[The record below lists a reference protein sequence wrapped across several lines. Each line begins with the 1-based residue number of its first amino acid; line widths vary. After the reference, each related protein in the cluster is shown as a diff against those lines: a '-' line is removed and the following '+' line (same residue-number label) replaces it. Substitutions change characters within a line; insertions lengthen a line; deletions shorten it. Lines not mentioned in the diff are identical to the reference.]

1 MKQILVTG
9 GAGFIGSHLVDK
21 LVSLG
26 NDVTVLDN
34 FDPQVHQDMK
44 PKYLNKSARYIEG
57 DIRDESALKKSL
69 GGARVIFHFAA
80 KVGVGQSMYEIKE
93 YTSANTLGT
102 ASLWEYITR
111 AKLDIE
117 KFIVASSMSIYGEG
131 AYKCSKCGSISP
143 HLRSDEKLKTREW
156 EFSCP
161 GCGSRLVPVGTP
173 EDKKLLSTSV
183 YAITKKDQEEF
194 SLCLGMSYKIPTVA
208 LRFFNVYGPRQA
220 LSNPY
225 TGACAIFSSR
235 IKNGKSPII
244 YEDGLQTRDF
254 IDVRDIVQALVLA
267 MDSEKMNY
275 DFFNVGTG
283 MAMTINEVAQILI
296 DLYGKDVKLDITGK
310 YRAGDIRHCF
320 ADIAKIK
327 KFGFEPNV
335 KLKDGL
341 KNLAEW
347 GKFEKATDKT
357 AYANLELEK
366 RKLKL

>member
-1 MKQILVTG
+1 MKRILVTG

-21 LVSLG
+21 LVSDG
-26 NDVTVLDN
+26 KDVTVLDN
-34 FDPQVHQDMK
+34 FDPQVHQKRK
-44 PKYLNKSARYIEG
+44 PKYLNKNARYVEG

-69 GGARVIFHFAA
+69 EGVDAIFHFAA

-102 ASLWEYITR
+102 ASLWEHITR
-111 AKLDIE
+111 TRLDIK

-131 AYKCSKCGSISP
+131 AYNCSKCGSISP
-143 HLRSDEKLKTREW
+143 HLRSDEKLKKREW

-161 GCGSRLVPVGTP
+161 GCGSHLTSAGTS
-173 EDKKLLSTSV
+173 EDKRLLSTSV

-194 SLCLGMSYKIPTVA
+194 SLCLGISYKIPTVA

-235 IKNGKSPII
+235 IKNEKPPII

-254 IDVRDIVQALVLA
+254 IDVRDIVQASVLA
-267 MDSEKMNY
+267 MESEKMDY

-283 MAMTINEVAQILI
+283 KAVTINEVAQTLI
-296 DLYGKDVKLDITGK
+296 DLYGKEVKLDITGK
-310 YRAGDIRHCF
+310 YRAGDIRHCY
-320 ADIAKIK
+320 ADIKKIK
-327 KFGFEPNV
+327 KLGFKP
-335 KLKDGL
+335 KISLKEGL
-341 KNLAEW
+341 KNLVEW
-347 GKFEKATDKT
+347 GRSEKAVDNTRE
-357 AYANLELEK
+357 ANLELEK